1 MTETNTPAA
10 ETSGKLFAALAKAQA
25 SFKPIGKNKKYSL
38 GPGKPSIHYAD
49 LASVYAA
56 TLPALNANGLA
67 VTHKV
72 RSDKDGVY
80 VETILGHT
88 SGETISSG
96 ELFMPASGGNNKAQ
110 AFGSARTYACRYS
123 LCSILGV
130 AADDED
136 DGLSACDDH
145 NTKAQAKPKGFV
157 LTQDHVDQAHGYAAK
172 GTDAYRTYFASLPVE
187 HRKALIDSNW
197 HEALKSEAAMAD
209 QGGAQA

>member
-1 MTETNTPAA
+1 MTETNTPA
-10 ETSGKLFAALAKAQA
+10 TTGKIYAALAKAQA
-25 SFKPIGKNKKYSL
+25 SFKPILKSKKYNL
-38 GPGKPSIHYAD
+38 GPGKPWIHYAD
-49 LASVYAA
+49 LSAVYDA

-80 VETILGHT
+80 VETILGHV

-130 AADDED
+130 AADDD
-136 DGLSACDDH
+136 DNGLSACDDH
-145 NTKAQAKPKGFV
+145 NTNAQAKPKGFE
-157 LTQDHVDQAHGYAAK
+157 LTQAHVDQAHGFAAQ
-172 GTDAYRTYFASLPVE
+172 GTDAYRAYFAALPVE
-187 HRKALIDSNW
+187 HRKALIDIGW
-197 HEALKSEAAMAD
+197 HEALKREAQAAD
-209 QGGAQA
+209 QGGSQA